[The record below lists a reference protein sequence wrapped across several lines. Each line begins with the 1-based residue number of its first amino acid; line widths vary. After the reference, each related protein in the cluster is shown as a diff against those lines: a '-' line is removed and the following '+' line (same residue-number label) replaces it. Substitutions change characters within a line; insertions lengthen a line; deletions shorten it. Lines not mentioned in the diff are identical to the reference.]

1 MEKLTLSIP
10 EAAKALG
17 IGNNKM
23 YELARSEG
31 FPTITV
37 GSRRLIPLK
46 GLERW
51 LEEQTQKAMAG
62 SGT

>member
-10 EAAKALG
+10 EAAKLLG

-31 FPTITV
+31 FPTITL
-37 GSRRLIPLK
+37 GARRLIPKK

-51 LEEQTQKAMAG
+51 LEEQTEKAMAAG
-62 SGT
+62 I

>member
-10 EAAKALG
+10 EAAKVLG

-31 FPTITV
+31 FPTITL
-37 GSRRLIPLK
+37 GARRLISKK

-51 LEEQTQKAMAG
+51 LEEQTGKAMAG
-62 SGT
+62 GA